1 MRFGKSSPGDF
12 RRCDK
17 IGNLQAAIRNRKM
30 AFSRTAALEYLQ
42 RAHQQNRL
50 AHAYL
55 ISGPPGSGKQLLAAE
70 LASLVNGTKADEVF
84 SSKAREIFVARP
96 ESRSRR
102 IVISQIRELE
112 HALQMRASNGQ
123 RKVAIISEAD
133 RLQPQAANAFL
144 KTLEEPPKDSLLLLL
159 SALPEALPDTI
170 LSRCIPIPLAPNGE
184 HKNKLENEKLVK
196 LLQQTARE
204 QSWTVQ
210 YAYRLA
216 QGFQRLLR
224 LSREQIK
231 AETDEALKEEEARYR
246 NSTDGAWLDEREEY
260 YKALTESLYLQRRA
274 NLIEILFAWWTD
286 ILRASSGIDRRDLPD
301 ARKETAAVAKR
312 FTTPE
317 VLRKIRRLEELR
329 DQLGRNIQEGLAIE
343 VTFLRIFGS

>member
-1 MRFGKSSPGDF
+1 
-12 RRCDK
+12 
-17 IGNLQAAIRNRKM
+17 M
-30 AFSRTAALEYLQ
+30 AFSHTAALEYLQ

-70 LASLVNGTKADEVF
+70 LASLVNGTNANDVF

-112 HALQMRASNGQ
+112 HTLQMCASNSR
-123 RKVAIISEAD
+123 RKVAIISQAD

-170 LSRCIPIPLAPNGE
+170 LSRCIPIPLASNGE
-184 HKNKLENEKLVK
+184 RKNKQEEEKLVK

-204 QSWTVQ
+204 HSWTVQ

-216 QGFQRLLR
+216 QGFQHLLR

-231 AETDEALKEEEARYR
+231 VETDEALKGEEAHYK
-246 NSTDGAWLDEREEY
+246 NSTDGAWLEEREEY

-274 NLIEILFAWWTD
+274 ELIEVLFAWWTD
-286 ILRASSGIDRRDLPD
+286 VLRAGSGVDRRDLPN
-301 ARKETAAVAKR
+301 ARKEIAALAKR

-329 DQLGRNIQEGLAIE
+329 DQLGRNIQEALAIE
-343 VTFLRIFGS
+343 VTFLGIFAI